1 MEGVEGQ
8 AAIPANRQWEASPAC
23 SEPQVQDAAKGT
35 EKAKSRKHSRR
46 EGHHKKIFFHAPAIV
61 QVDMRNSNAGGGRRC
76 SDSVPMH
83 VAALWN
89 AFWSGRGVGG
99 NATPVGNEIPLI

>member
-8 AAIPANRQWEASPAC
+8 TAISTNRQWEASPAC

-46 EGHHKKIFFHAPAIV
+46 EGHHKKIFFHAPAIDRG
-61 QVDMRNSNAGGGRRC
+61 DMRNSNAGGGRRC
-76 SDSVPMH
+76 NDSVPMP
-83 VAALWN
+83 AGALWN
-89 AFWSGRGVGG
+89 GFWSGRGVGG
-99 NATPVGNEIPLI
+99 SAIPTGNDLL